1 MKKLFLILSGV
12 IISLGVLAQDYSQL
26 YMVGPATAAG
36 WDNGRAVPMS
46 LNEGSDAVFSWTGQM
61 GTGQFKF
68 LNASGSWS
76 SSFTSASTDATV
88 VLNQSFSLLFNDQS
102 DTKFKIATAG
112 LYKVTVDMKNRTMV
126 VSEAT
131 ISFPTSLWIVGTAV
145 PNGKAAVPA
154 DPSGEKASFR
164 YIGELIAGGT
174 FQFISTE
181 TVNAETHY
189 VVPTTD
195 KSDILGTTNS
205 QLVSTVSTA
214 VWTVA
219 ASGTTYKI
227 KIDGVAKTVKAENAP
242 WTKLY
247 MVGGATSADWTPAD
261 AIPFEMDPL
270 NPYVFTFD
278 GILKVGSANDPN
290 KFKILGQNTDW
301 NPNSLHPYLVDE
313 PIIGSSRIRINGFD
327 NKWIINSEE
336 EGRYVIKV
344 DLLYETILTD
354 YKGSATEIIK
364 KDVENAY
371 TVISHKGSIEIQ
383 ASADIQSAELIDLFG
398 RTLDIKK
405 DNTRMS
411 FGDQV
416 SAGIYLLKI
425 NGNTVQ
431 KVVIQ

>member
-1 MKKLFLILSGV
+1 MKKLFFILSGV

-36 WDNGRAVPMS
+36 WDSGSAVPMS
-46 LNEGSDAVFSWTGQM
+46 LNDGSDGIFTWTGQM
-61 GTGQFKF
+61 ATGQFKF

-76 SSFTSASTDATV
+76 NSFTSASSDATV
-88 VLNQSFSLLFNDQS
+88 VLDKSFSLIFNDQS
-102 DTKFKIATAG
+102 DIKFEIATAG
-112 LYKVTVDMKNRTMV
+112 LYTVTVDMKNRTMV

-181 TVNAETHY
+181 TVDAETNY

-205 QLVSTVSTA
+205 QLLSTASTA
-214 VWTVA
+214 VWTVTT
-219 ASGTTYKI
+219 SGTTYKI
-227 KIDGVAKTVKAENAP
+227 KIDGVTKTVKAENAP
-242 WTKLY
+242 WTELY

-261 AIPFEMDPL
+261 AIPFQMDPL

-278 GILKVGSANDPN
+278 GILKFGSANDPN
-290 KFKILGQNTDW
+290 KFKIIGQNTDW

-313 PIIGSSRIRINGFD
+313 PIIGATKLMINGFD
-327 NKWIINSEE
+327 NKWIINAEE
-336 EGRYVIKV
+336 EGRYVITV

-354 YKGSATEIIK
+354 YKGPATEITK

-371 TVISHKGSIEIQ
+371 TVISQKGSVEIQ
-383 ASADIQSAELIDLFG
+383 SSVVLKSAELIDLFG
-398 RTLDIKK
+398 RTLDLKQ
-405 DNTRMS
+405 NRTRM
-411 FGDQV
+411 FLGNEV
-416 SAGIYLLKI
+416 AAGIYLLKI
-425 NGNTVQ
+425 NGNTTQ